1 MISGVGAIFLSLPT
15 SRILLQMRSKYVSHP
30 GTWAF
35 WGGKAEKNETP
46 LDTLNRELEEE
57 MGKVPNSF
65 KLFPLHIFE
74 SNNGFTYQT
83 FIITVFREFVPKLNK
98 ESSGYCWVDIGAW
111 PKPLHSGAK
120 LVFYDNSSINKIK
133 TIATNLKDKQP
144 DAKWIGKQK
153 YLITV

>member
-15 SRILLQMRSKYVSHP
+15 SRILLQMRSKNVSHP

-35 WGGKAEKNETP
+35 WGGKAEKGETP

-57 MGKVPNSF
+57 MGKVPISF

-83 FIITVFREFVPKLNK
+83 FIITVFKEFVPKLNK

-133 TIATNLKDKQP
+133 TIATNLKDKLP
-144 DAKWIGKQK
+144 NANMT
-153 YLITV
+153 YNLY

>member
-15 SRILLQMRSKYVSHP
+15 SRILLQMRSKNVSHSS
-30 GTWAF
+30 TWAF
-35 WGGKAEKNETP
+35 WGGKAEKDEKP
-46 LDTLNRELEEE
+46 LDTLERELEEE
-57 MGKVPNSF
+57 MGNIPNSY
-65 KLFPLHIFE
+65 KIFPLHIFE

-83 FIITVFREFVPKLNK
+83 FIITVFREFVPSLNN

-120 LVFYDNSSINKIK
+120 LVFYDSSSINKIK

-144 DAKWIGKQK
+144 RT
-153 YLITV
+153 ITSIRRHSRFR